1 MKLEF
6 KDVINKESGKSA
18 IVIGTGPSLGKHI
31 DKINQLKNNGFV
43 LISCNDIDVYTSI
56 EPDYWVFAN
65 SEATIKTMY
74 GRLNA
79 KSRTIIVYADSV
91 DLTPREDVDAW
102 LKVDYLPYDQR
113 HFGGQKCGA
122 GACCKHIIPGR
133 LTIQEELQKYTAHN
147 VRPVHSGTVAV
158 QMLPLA
164 VLLGCKNIYVTG
176 INLDYSRGYVNGHD
190 VARAQA
196 LHTQPESFAQNIDS
210 ILETI
215 AIIRDAA
222 NNIGVNI
229 YCLDEN
235 LYISKVLKY
244 GCLP

>member
-6 KDVINKESGKSA
+6 KDIINKESDKNA
-18 IVIGTGPSLGKHI
+18 IVIGMGPSLGKHI
-31 DKINQLKNNGFV
+31 NKINQLKNNGFV
-43 LISCNDIDVYTSI
+43 LISCNDVDAFTSI
-56 EPDYWVFAN
+56 DPDYWVLAN
-65 SEATIKTMY
+65 SEATIRAMHL
-74 GRLNA
+74 RLNTKKA
-79 KSRTIIVYADSV
+79 VVVYADSV
-91 DLTPREDVDAW
+91 DLTPRDEVDQC

-113 HFGGQKCGA
+113 HFNGHKCGA

-133 LTIQEELQKYTAHN
+133 LTIQEELKKYTNHSTM
-147 VRPVHSGTVAV
+147 PVHSGTVAV

-164 VLLGCKNIYVTG
+164 VLLGCKNIYVVG
-176 INLDYSRGYVNGHD
+176 VDLDYSKGYVNGHNSAQ
-190 VARAQA
+190 ARA
-196 LHTQPESFAQNIDS
+196 LHTQPESFAPHISS

-235 LYISKVLKY
+235 LYISKVLKHAS
-244 GCLP
+244 LP